1 MSAVSQQPSINIKE
15 GDASAK
21 QGHDHIRNSPSDIIA
36 AGDGGVDSSS
46 RSSLIPSKHCER
58 SDFPGYPV
66 AGSSQNSADNQL
78 KGMDAPVDVESQGP
92 ARPKRQR
99 GSCQTWCGEI
109 DFDKWYEWSAYY
121 IPILEWLPQYKRM
134 SHYERDKL
142 IVVSYILRDL
152 FAGLT
157 LASISI
163 PMSLSYAAYVLFT
176 LVMTLGI

>member
-15 GDASAK
+15 GDAPAN
-21 QGHDHIRNSPSDIIA
+21 QGHDHVRHSPSDITA
-36 AGDGGVDSSS
+36 AGDGAVDSSS
-46 RSSLIPSKHCER
+46 RSSLIPNIAER
-58 SDFPGYPV
+58 SDFPGYPI
-66 AGSSQNSADNQL
+66 AGSSQNSPDNQF

-92 ARPKRQR
+92 AQPKRQR

-134 SHYERDKL
+134 SICGRDEL
-142 IVVSYILRDL
+142 IIVSYIFRDL

-163 PMSLSYAAYVLFT
+163 PMSLSYAAYVLST
-176 LVMTLGI
+176 SVMTLGI